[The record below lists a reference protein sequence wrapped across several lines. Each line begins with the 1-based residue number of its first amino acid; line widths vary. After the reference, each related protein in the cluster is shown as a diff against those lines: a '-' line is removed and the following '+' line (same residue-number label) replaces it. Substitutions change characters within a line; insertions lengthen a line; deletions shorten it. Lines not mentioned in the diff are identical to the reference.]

1 MVLLSIVLRCI
12 VWYLMYPI
20 PLPAI
25 ALLASVRG
33 LCLARC
39 LYFILSSMCRNGSEI
54 HFFASAILCTYPIFQ
69 LNHSA
74 MVDCNATSMTLTGFR
89 HSQNSPFVLIARAS
103 DDTPGYVSKLQQV
116 NETNL
121 TSNLQDPFSQPCSQ
135 ESHRFSDLPLLSHSA
150 YLRKVVFF
158 TKFWRRRIEDLPNS
172 AIFKLSCRSKH
183 FGFFGKWRLKDTE
196 LKCLWSNF

>member
-1 MVLLSIVLRCI
+1 MSSQKIYGLCGLKHHIVEIRDHVTRRDGQQTNEQGKIGLLSQWKLE
-12 VWYLMYPI
+12 
-20 PLPAI
+20 A
-25 ALLASVRG
+25 
-33 LCLARC
+33 
-39 LYFILSSMCRNGSEI
+39 E
-54 HFFASAILCTYPIFQ
+54 
-69 LNHSA
+69 
-74 MVDCNATSMTLTGFR
+74 FR
-89 HSQNSPFVLIARAS
+89 
-103 DDTPGYVSKLQQV
+103 
-116 NETNL
+116 NL

-150 YLRKVVFF
+150 YLRKVFFF